1 VVRFLAFL
9 LTVCWPMAAQSDPAI
24 LQIRILE
31 GEGAVYPIGA
41 RATRGITVQV
51 TDETGKPVENAAV
64 SFRLPDDG
72 STGAFSSGMR
82 TEIATT
88 GADGCASVWGM
99 QWNRVTGPLE
109 VRITAAKGQAR
120 AGTVCGLFLS
130 DAASTTEPRSTK
142 VHGWRSHRKIWL
154 GIAIAAGAFAG
165 VAAVTSR
172 GTPGAA
178 SGNGGTVN
186 APQIGTPTITIGKP

>member
-1 VVRFLAFL
+1 MVRYFVFL
-9 LTVCWPMAAQSDPAI
+9 LILCVPLAAQSDPAI
-24 LQIRILE
+24 LQIRIVE

-51 TDETGKPVENAAV
+51 SDETGKPVESAAV

-72 STGAFSSGMR
+72 PTGAFASGMR

-88 GADGCASVWGM
+88 GTDGRASVWGM

-109 VRITAAKGQAR
+109 IRITAAKGQAR

-130 DAASTTEPRSTK
+130 DTAAASEPRSAK
-142 VHGWRSHRKIWL
+142 APNWRSHRKLWL
-154 GIAIAAGAFAG
+154 GIAMAAGAFAG

-178 SGNGGTVN
+178 SATG
-186 APQIGTPTITIGKP
+186 AQ

>member
-1 VVRFLAFL
+1 MVRILVFLPIL
-9 LTVCWPMAAQSDPAI
+9 CWPIAAQSDPAI

-41 RATRGITVQV
+41 RATRGVTVQV
-51 TDETGKPVENAAV
+51 TDETGKPVEHAAV

-72 STGAFSSGMR
+72 PTGAFTSGMR
-82 TEIATT
+82 TEVATT
-88 GADGCASVWGM
+88 GADGRASAWGM
-99 QWNRVTGPLE
+99 QWNRITGPLE

-130 DAASTTEPRSTK
+130 DAVTASEPRTTRSPN
-142 VHGWRSHRKIWL
+142 WRNHRKIWI
-154 GIAIAAGAFAG
+154 GVAIAAGAFVG
-165 VAAVTSR
+165 VAAVISR
-172 GTPGAA
+172 GTPGATT
-178 SGNGGTVN
+178 GTVN

>member
-1 VVRFLAFL
+1 LVFL
-9 LTVCWPMAAQSDPAI
+9 LILRWPLAAQSDPAI
-24 LQIRILE
+24 LQIRIVE
-31 GEGAVYPIGA
+31 GEGAVYSIGA

-51 TDETGKPVENAAV
+51 TDETGKPVDRVAV

-72 STGAFSSGMR
+72 PTGAFSSGMR

-88 GADGCASVWGM
+88 SADGRASVWGM

-109 VRITAAKGQAR
+109 VRITAAKGQTR

-130 DAASTTEPRSTK
+130 DTAVSTEPRSAK
-142 VHGWRSHRKIWL
+142 APGWRSHRKIWL

-172 GTPGAA
+172 GTPGATGA
-178 SGNGGTVN
+178 GTVN
-186 APQIGTPTITIGKP
+186 APQIGTPTIIIGKP

>member
-1 VVRFLAFL
+1 MVRFFVFL
-9 LTVCWPMAAQSDPAI
+9 LILCSPLVAQSDPAI
-24 LQIRILE
+24 LQIRIIE

-41 RATRGITVQV
+41 RATRGVTVQV
-51 TDETGKPVENAAV
+51 TDETGKPVEHAAV

-72 STGAFSSGMR
+72 PTGAFSSGMR

-88 GADGCASVWGM
+88 SADGRASVWGM
-99 QWNRVTGPLE
+99 QWNRITGPLQ

-130 DAASTTEPRSTK
+130 DAALSTEPRSAK
-142 VHGWRSHRKIWL
+142 APGWRSNRKIWL

-165 VAAVTSR
+165 VAVVTNR
-172 GTPGAA
+172 GTPGATA
-178 SGNGGTVN
+178 AGTVS
-186 APQIGTPTITIGKP
+186 APQIGTPTITIAKP

>member
-1 VVRFLAFL
+1 MVRFFIL
-9 LTVCWPMAAQSDPAI
+9 LLILCSPLAAQDDPAI
-24 LQIRILE
+24 LQIRIIE

-51 TDETGKPVENAAV
+51 TDETGKPVERAAV

-72 STGAFSSGMR
+72 PAGAFSSGMR

-88 GADGCASVWGM
+88 SAEGRASVWGM
-99 QWNRVTGPLE
+99 QWNRVTGPLQ

-130 DAASTTEPRSTK
+130 DAALSTESRSAK
-142 VHGWRSHRKIWL
+142 PPGWRSNRKIWL

-165 VAAVTSR
+165 VATITNR
-172 GTPGAA
+172 GIPGATA
-178 SGNGGTVN
+178 AGTVN
-186 APQIGTPTITIGKP
+186 APQIGAPTITIGKP

>member
-1 VVRFLAFL
+1 VVRFLVLL
-9 LTVCWPMAAQSDPAI
+9 LTLCWPITAQSDPAI

-41 RATRGITVQV
+41 RATRGVTVQV
-51 TDETGKPVENAAV
+51 TDETGKPVGSAAV
-64 SFRLPDDG
+64 SFRLPDEG
-72 STGAFSSGMR
+72 PTGTFSSGMR
-82 TEIATT
+82 TEIVTT
-88 GADGCASVWGM
+88 GAEGRASVWGM
-99 QWNRVTGPLE
+99 QWNRVTGPLQ

-130 DAASTTEPRSTK
+130 DAASSTEPPSSKAT
-142 VHGWRSHRKIWL
+142 GWRSHRRIWL

-172 GTPGAA
+172 GTPGTTAV
-178 SGNGGTVN
+178 GTVN
-186 APQIGTPTITIGKP
+186 APQVGTPTITIGKP

>member
-1 VVRFLAFL
+1 MARHFVFL
-9 LTVCWPMAAQSDPAI
+9 LILSWPLAAQSDPAI
-24 LQIRILE
+24 LQIRIVE

-41 RATRGITVQV
+41 RATRGVTVQV

-64 SFRLPDDG
+64 NFRLPDDG
-72 STGAFSSGMR
+72 PTGAFASGMR

-88 GADGCASVWGM
+88 GADGRASVWGM

-109 VRITAAKGQAR
+109 IRITAAKGPAR

-130 DAASTTEPRSTK
+130 DAAVAAEPRRAAAA
-142 VHGWRSHRKIWL
+142 GWRSHRKIWV

-165 VAAVTSR
+165 AAAVTSR

-178 SGNGGTVN
+178 AGTVN